1 MKGKNLFKKL
11 RYRLQYLPF
20 TRNTFIAAIVTYSVI
35 RLLQAPSAKEQ
46 PENATL
52 PFIRI
57 MSAYAGWV
65 LLAFVGLSL
74 VSTLGSWLYFLWL
87 YRNGRSKLE
96 ITVSGDAHKKGTFLN
111 ARLPKAW
118 KPLLGYIKGRLYYDD
133 LQLTD
138 RFSMQS
144 SERKKHS
151 LLRAA
156 VTGKNRLQLP
166 DIKEYQL
173 KGGILFFEDILQLIS
188 LPVAQPL
195 SGSFYQAPTQLELP
209 EENINP
215 KKTDTLDVRI
225 DELRKVEG
233 EYLNYKDYESGD
245 DVRRIVWKLFARN
258 RSLVVRVP
266 ERMEPYASH
275 IYFYASFYKDLG
287 ASGNEAYAAEML
299 NYYKSQVWSV
309 YSELSKK
316 EWQVKYIPDQELRTG
331 ISTDS
336 QAHVERLVSNSDWHK
351 DLSLR
356 AYFSTKKG
364 SVLLIHSFSDPKEIE
379 QIIEEADPSLRILFV
394 PLSQCFRNLYVF
406 RWISRLLFL
415 PGKDR
420 LSKLKANWVLTPLR
434 RRVLK
439 NEKTIEQLLKQHRS

>member
-20 TRNTFIAAIVTYSVI
+20 TRNTLIAVIVTYSGI
-35 RLLQAPSAKEQ
+35 RLLQAPSVKEQ

-74 VSTLGSWLYFLWL
+74 ISTLGSWLYFLWL

-96 ITVSGDAHKKGTFLN
+96 ITVSGDTRKKGTFLN

-138 RFSMQS
+138 KFSMQS
-144 SERKKHS
+144 SERKKNS

-275 IYFYASFYKDLG
+275 IYFYASFYKDLTT
-287 ASGNEAYAAEML
+287 SGNEAYAAEML

-309 YSELSKK
+309 YNELSKK

-331 ISTDS
+331 GSTDS
-336 QAHVERLVSNSDWHK
+336 RAQVERLVSNSDWHK

-364 SVLLIHSFSDPKEIE
+364 SVLLVHSFSDPKEIE
-379 QIIEEADPSLRILFV
+379 QIIEEADPSLRIMFV

-415 PGKDR
+415 PGTDR
-420 LSKLKANWVLTPLR
+420 LAKLKANWVLTPLR

-439 NEKTIEQLLKQHRS
+439 NEKTIAQILKQHHS